1 MGATAIASALPM
13 VLIGSLAA
21 PLTWFIARDIGASR
35 TVGLGAGVLAA
46 IPAAGAVFMAQPE
59 NFAIFQPLVAAT
71 LWFAAR
77 GLRGDTRAYAAA
89 GLLVGLASIARN
101 DAFLL
106 GAAVGLV
113 FVIDRVRAWRRR
125 TPGPPAGRGG
135 RRLPGPLSS

>member
-1 MGATAIASALPM
+1 MS
-13 VLIGSLAA
+13 
-21 PLTWFIARDIGASR
+21 
-35 TVGLGAGVLAA
+35 A
-46 IPAAGAVFMAQPE
+46 IPAIGAVYMAQPE

-77 GLRGDTRAYAAA
+77 GLRGDTRSFAAA

-113 FVIDRVRAWRRR
+113 FVIDRVRAWRRGAA
-125 TPGPPAGRGG
+125 PH
-135 RRLPGPLSS
+135 LPFAAAVGCLALYLLIVV

>member
-1 MGATAIASALPM
+1 M
-13 VLIGSLAA
+13 
-21 PLTWFIARDIGASR
+21 
-35 TVGLGAGVLAA
+35 AA
-46 IPAAGAVFMAQPE
+46 IPAAGTVFMAQPE

-71 LWFAAR
+71 LWLTAR

-125 TPGPPAGRGG
+125 APAAHLG
-135 RRLPGPLSS
+135 RRRRRLRRPLSS